1 MCLSPSLE
9 VNKESAYI
17 KVVAKLDRACLQIT
31 ARELFFSKA
40 FLCKMPDRLNSD
52 FFFLHMPVMGIGII
66 LLLRKV

>member
-17 KVVAKLDRACLQIT
+17 KVVAKVDRACLQIS

-40 FLCKMPDRLNSD
+40 ILCKMPDSFNSD
-52 FFFLHMPVMGIGII
+52 FFFLQMPVMGISII